1 MRQHFQNHSLP
12 DTKHK
17 AWFPR
22 LGLKI
27 VNQSYVAYPRSFNSS
42 VPLCYYKIYILR
54 VLIEV
59 EGTAILTQYLAGW
72 SFQTLFFLPQANDVR
87 WQHLIELSHF
97 SHLENSFLYLIV
109 TSVKFRFLKIIQ
121 LIRHQ
126 LEIYVLK
133 QIRNR
138 SVAGFADWMIR

>member
-22 LGLKI
+22 LGPKI
-27 VNQSYVAYPRSFNSS
+27 VKRILGHSIHQSHFATTKSIFRPNNLLLSQDIQINVSKR
-42 VPLCYYKIYILR
+42 KIYILR

-59 EGTAILTQYLAGW
+59 ERTPILTQYLDGG

-109 TSVKFRFLKIIQ
+109 TSVKFWFLKMIQ
-121 LIRHQ
+121 LIRH
-126 LEIYVLK
+126 
-133 QIRNR
+133 
-138 SVAGFADWMIR
+138 